1 MNLTHRIIN
10 RVRTDFFKGL
20 YRRNVACVLE
30 TPPLKPGT
38 LPFITLSMV
47 HQRDVIAYLVAI
59 KSFAKFANPERVVI
73 VCDPSIGEN
82 EKSIF
87 RSHIPHVEL
96 RNAVEFRD
104 SRIPMGGCWERLSA
118 ITTYSPESYVVQLDA
133 DTVTV
138 GDILEVLT
146 AIIDRH
152 GFVLG
157 EKRNQEILTLEEAS
171 KRAMLSTSHHIQ
183 ALSEQVLSNAGLN
196 GSFYVRGCAGFTG
209 FPSNCEMRDNF
220 FDFSIKMAAKTGKRW
235 SEWGTEQ
242 VTSNY
247 LIANATETTILPYPK
262 YSTPFRHEE
271 IGAFQH
277 FIGEIRFRNRAY
289 EKTSIQAID
298 AFLGRR
304 PAH

>member
-1 MNLTHRIIN
+1 MNLPHRIIN
-10 RVRTDFFKGL
+10 RVRTDFFKWL
-20 YRRNVACVLE
+20 YQRNIACVLA
-30 TPPLKPGT
+30 TPPLKRGT
-38 LPFITLSMV
+38 LPFIALSMV

-73 VCDPSIGEN
+73 VCDPSIGEH

-87 RSHIPHVEL
+87 RFHIPHVEL

-104 SRIPMGGCWERLSA
+104 PRIPIGGCWERLSA
-118 ITTYSPESYVVQLDA
+118 ITTYSPENYVVQLDA

-138 GDILEVLT
+138 GNILEVLT

-171 KRAMLSTSHHIQ
+171 KRAMLSTSNHIQ
-183 ALSEQVLSNAGLN
+183 ALSEQVISNAGLN
-196 GSFYVRGCAGFTG
+196 GAFYVRGCAGFTG
-209 FPSNCEMRDNF
+209 FPSNHEMRNIF

-242 VTSNY
+242 VASNY
-247 LIANATETTILPYPK
+247 LVANATESKILPYPK
-262 YSTPFRHEE
+262 YSTPFNHEE
-271 IGAFQH
+271 IGSFQH
-277 FIGEIRFRNRAY
+277 FIGEIRFRNRDY
-289 EKTSIQAID
+289 ENVSAKAID
-298 AFLGRR
+298 ALSYTFHG
-304 PAH
+304 